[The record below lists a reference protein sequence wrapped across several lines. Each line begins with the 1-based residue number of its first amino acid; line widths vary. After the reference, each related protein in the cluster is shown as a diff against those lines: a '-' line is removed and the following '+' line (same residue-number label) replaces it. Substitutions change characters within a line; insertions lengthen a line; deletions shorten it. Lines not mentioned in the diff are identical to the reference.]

1 MDIKHGALCSTFGK
15 KPEELTIDDVVS
27 YFLDRDAEIVNF
39 MYPAAD
45 GRLKTLNFAVNDE
58 AYLREILTEGERVDG
73 SSLFPFIEAG
83 SSDIYVIPRIGTA
96 FIDPFSDGIAVCFL
110 CAFCDKDGNRLELSP
125 EYTLQKAADAFR
137 KETGMEFYAMGEL
150 EYYVCATDDDGQL
163 SAFPAT
169 DQKGYHES
177 GPFAK
182 FNEFRV
188 ECMRM
193 IMGCGGKIK
202 YGHSEVGN
210 FRLGDTVYE
219 QNEIEF
225 LPVPVVEAADT
236 LMIAKWVI
244 RNLAYNYG
252 LDVSFAPKIT
262 EGKAG
267 SGLHVH
273 LKIVRDGVNMMTGKD
288 GKLSEIALKAIAGM
302 LKLAPSITAFGNG
315 NPVSYLRLVPHQ
327 EAPTRVCWGM
337 RNRSALVRVPL
348 GWSGGKNMS
357 EVVNG
362 AAAVGRVAER
372 TDGGRQTVEIRS
384 SDCSADIYLL
394 MASICTACRH
404 GLSMPDA
411 LEFAKSTFV
420 DRNIH
425 AEGEDAFA
433 SLENLPASCSES
445 ADALSGQSAVYE
457 EYGVFSPQVI
467 TARISTLKGFHDEGL
482 REELKRN
489 PQLMAELVRK
499 YYYCG

>member
-1 MDIKHGALCSTFGK
+1 MDIKHGPLCSTFGK
-15 KPEELTIDDVVS
+15 KPEELTVDDVVS
-27 YFLDRDAEIVNF
+27 YFLERDAEIVNF
-39 MYPAAD
+39 MYPASD

-58 AYLREILTEGERVDG
+58 DYLREILTEGERVDG

-96 FIDPFSDGIAVCFL
+96 FVDPFSEGVAVCFL
-110 CAFCDKDGNRLELSP
+110 CAFCDKDGKRLELSP
-125 EYTLQKAADAFR
+125 EYTLQKASEAFR
-137 KETGMEFYAMGEL
+137 RETGMEFHAMGEL

-182 FNEFRV
+182 FNDFRV

-210 FRLGDTVYE
+210 FRLGDVVYE

-225 LPVPVVEAADT
+225 LPVPVIEAADT

-244 RNLAYNYG
+244 RNLAYRRG

-273 LKIVRDGVNMMTGKD
+273 LKIVKDGVNLMTVKD
-288 GKLSEIALKAIAGM
+288 GGLSDIALKAIAGM

-357 EVVNG
+357 ELVNG
-362 AAAVGRVAER
+362 SPAVGSVVER

-394 MASICTACRH
+394 MAAICTACRH

-411 LEFAKSTFV
+411 LAFAESTFV

-425 AEGEDAFA
+425 AGGEDTFA
-433 SLENLPASCSES
+433 SLENLPASCDES
-445 ADALSGQSAVYE
+445 ADALLRQREVYE
-457 EYGVFSPQVI
+457 SYGVFSPQVVE
-467 TARISTLKGFHDEGL
+467 ARISTLKSFGDADL
-482 REELKRN
+482 RNELKQN
-489 PQLMAELVRK
+489 PGLMAELVRR